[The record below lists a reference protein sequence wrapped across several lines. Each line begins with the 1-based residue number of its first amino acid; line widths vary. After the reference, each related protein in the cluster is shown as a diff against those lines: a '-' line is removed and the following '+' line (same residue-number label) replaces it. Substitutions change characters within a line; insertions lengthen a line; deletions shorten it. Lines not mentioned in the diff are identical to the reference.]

1 MFAEKKLAYY
11 TLREMRPERVLDQE
25 EPVTLR
31 ESGVNEVQR
40 STG

>member
-1 MFAEKKLAYY
+1 MFAEKKQAYY
-11 TLREMRPERVLDQE
+11 ALREMRPERALGQE

-31 ESGVNEVQR
+31 ESAVNEVQR

>member
-11 TLREMRPERVLDQE
+11 ALREMRPGRALDQE

-31 ESGVNEVQR
+31 EK
-40 STG
+40 